1 MEGKQL
7 TAEGYSFDLESSV
20 LSQCDVCNHMPPQRL
35 TIFDQL
41 RDIYPYKE
49 VIVLVMLKRNAV
61 SHHE

>member
-1 MEGKQL
+1 MEDQQL

-20 LSQCDVCNHMPPQRL
+20 LSQCDICDHMPQQRL

-41 RDIYPYKE
+41 RDIYPDE
-49 VIVLVMLKRNAV
+49 EMIVLVMLKRNAV